1 MEKLITVAEVIV
13 PIFTAIGLGILARKK
28 EMLTPEGVKGMQQFV
43 MNFGLPC
50 VIFNSCLTASVGA
63 ESLGSMLLLLPCIL
77 LVTLWAFRAR
87 KGAFPHHNFPMLF
100 CAQETGMLGIP
111 LFMVLFGAEEA
122 YRVGMLDLTQA
133 IITFPTIAILSAS
146 AGENPTP
153 GRIAAKVISSPLM
166 IMSLLGLALN
176 LTGVRVWLDSIGI
189 AGIITGTTGF
199 LTQPVSAMMIFSVGY
214 NFSLSAGS
222 RREIFRICLIHLAV
236 YALIGGLVQLGLCL
250 IPGVDPMTRWAVLLY
265 STLPASYLAPGLG
278 RTKEDYTVTS
288 GVCSVLTVVSLL
300 VFCIIAIIV
309 A

>member
-13 PIFTAIGLGILARKK
+13 PIFTAIGLGMLARKK

-87 KGAFPHHNFPMLF
+87 KGAFPYHNFPMLF

-111 LFMVLFGAEEA
+111 LFMVLFGAGEA

-176 LTGVRVWLDSIGI
+176 LTGVKAWLDSIGI

-214 NFSLSAGS
+214 NFSLAAGS

-236 YALIGGLVQLGLCL
+236 YVLIGGLVQLGLCL